1 MSTTFCGVPLPNA
14 SKLSATPQIALTD
27 ELLLSGLHSIQ
38 SNPNIGLGATFKCL
52 GTWDQYKAILGQ
64 VGVKGTLV
72 TEVETYANC
81 YISGLKPL
89 ESDSVGRFYFDVDF
103 KQETVV

>member
-38 SNPNIGLGATFKCL
+38 TNPNIGLGTTFRCL
-52 GTWDQYKAILGQ
+52 GTWDQYEAILGQ
-64 VGVKGTLV
+64 VGISGTLV
-72 TEVETYANC
+72 TEFDSFTKC
-81 YISGLKPL
+81 SISGLKVL
-89 ESDSVGRFYFDVDF
+89 ESDSVGRLYFDVEF